1 MDNGFYPLTMALP
14 GKEVTLSNINGGKF
28 AKSKLIS
35 LGLTPGVKIKV
46 INNGP
51 GPLIISV
58 RDSRLALGYGMAHK
72 IMVKE

>member
-1 MDNGFYPLTMALP
+1 MENGYFPLTMALP
-14 GKEVTLSNINGGKF
+14 GQEVTLFAINGGKGI
-28 AKSKLIS
+28 KNRLIS
-35 LGLTPGVKIKV
+35 LGLTNGVKLKV
-46 INNGP
+46 LNNGP